1 MNAKVLR
8 ARHANAVLV
17 LMGVVLLTGNVAL
30 AAPFQLTY
38 NGVFGT
44 TDSISPDS
52 GPITNFDSPTP
63 FTLTATFDTTSTN
76 YVSFLPPFLQPGWV
90 SYSPIS
96 ATLSAGGQVYSVD
109 NFASNPASGIAVA
122 IFDQN
127 TIFEPGFYGIGFI
140 QDPVADGSGIVG
152 DFANANP
159 NFTASNLVST
169 TFTAYRG
176 AGFSAGTHN
185 PPGSGPLV
193 EARPITL
200 RQGGNVFLLRLSDR
214 TEEFSDGAPLHSVSL
229 TAIPEPGTLALVSIA
244 FAGLL
249 AGLGGR
255 CRG

>member
-1 MNAKVLR
+1 MNTKMLL
-8 ARHANAVLV
+8 ARHVNVTLVLV
-17 LMGVVLLTGNVAL
+17 GLVLLIGNVAL
-30 AAPFQLTY
+30 AGPFQLTY

-44 TDSISPDS
+44 TDSISPNG
-52 GPITNFDSPTP
+52 GPITNFLNPTP

-76 YVSFLPPFLQPGWV
+76 YVSFLPPFLQAGWV

-109 NFASNPASGIAVA
+109 NFASNPVSGIAVA

-127 TIFEPGFYGIGFI
+127 TIFEPGFYGVGFI
-140 QDPVADGSGIVG
+140 QDPIADGSGIVG
-152 DFANANP
+152 DFASANP

-176 AGFSAGTHN
+176 AGFSAGIHSQ
-185 PPGSGPLV
+185 PGSGPLI

-200 RQGGNVFLLRLSDR
+200 RQGGDVFLLRLSDR

-229 TAIPEPGTLALVSIA
+229 TAIPEPGTLALASIA

-249 AGLGGR
+249 ALR
-255 CRG
+255 LRR